1 MKPTNGAWQDVRVS
15 LGPDAEATG
24 KLSFATPT
32 RIEGKLK
39 GELRAS
45 DLLIIGAQAVVQAN
59 VHAEKLIV
67 LGEVRGQVEGASRVE
82 ICAGGRLFGDI
93 ETKCLV
99 VQGGAPFQG
108 RSRMGVEL
116 GVARELPET
125 EPEPTVQLPPVGD
138 RGGAARAAPQTV
150 ALHQPPR

>member
-1 MKPTNGAWQDVRVS
+1 MADTKPTNGAWQDVRVS
-15 LGPDAEATG
+15 LGPDAEVTG

-45 DLLIIGAQAVVQAN
+45 DLLVIGSQAVVQAN
-59 VHAEKLIV
+59 VHAEKLVV
-67 LGEVRGQVEGASRVE
+67 LGEVRGHVQGASRVE

-99 VQGGAPFQG
+99 VQEGATFEG
-108 RSRMGVEL
+108 RSKMGQDL
-116 GVARELPET
+116 GVAA
-125 EPEPTVQLPPVGD
+125 EPEHPQPT
-138 RGGAARAAPQTV
+138 A
-150 ALHQPPR
+150 